1 MKKQYALWVQAG
13 KPRSKQNMTYQ
24 RRIKS
29 KRECRRQVKI
39 EQAIRNEAEKQL
51 IMETRTK
58 DPKLFHLVRN
68 RRSIGGNSLL
78 ELNVGDNTYT
88 GQNEIIDGFRE
99 HFEVLMNPEGG
110 KNELKDRDYHTNVDF
125 ECLLIAEIARA
136 KDIPPATTNELQKAI
151 KSINR
156 GKSADIYGITI
167 EHLIYAGG
175 NMEDLILRLIN
186 SIFKTGQIPD
196 ILKVGLLNPLFKNK
210 GDKNNS
216 TNYQGITVMPTISK
230 IMETILRERIAPI
243 VIAAQNPVQRGF
255 TKPPPMNASL
265 LVEEMNRDVLNTR

>member
-13 KPRSKQNMTYQ
+13 KPRSKQNMTFQ

-29 KRECRRQVKI
+29 KREFRRQVRI
-39 EQAIRNEAEKQL
+39 EQAIRNEAEKQR

-58 DPKLFHLVRN
+58 DPKLFHQLVRN
-68 RRSIGGNSLL
+68 RRNINGNSLL

-99 HFEVLMNPEGG
+99 HFEVLVNPEGG

-125 ECLLIAEIARA
+125 ECLLTAEIARA
-136 KDIPPATTNELQKAI
+136 KDIPPATTNKLQKAI

-255 TKPPPMNASL
+255 TKPPPQ
-265 LVEEMNRDVLNTR
+265 